1 MSAKE
6 KAFKC
11 LICGAGIA
19 HAHMGIDACRACGVF
34 YRRSINLKYELIC
47 TCGETS
53 STSKGKIVSCR
64 KCRFERFKDIYEK
77 ANSAGIACTR
87 DEPTSSGQFED
98 VPNQTPGSSQQ
109 DDVQSIQTERHAGPL
124 SDEPTLLYIDHNSN
138 FKPISAGSETP
149 LLDKMKSAYCTLC
162 LVRKS
167 GEMSTLHHHAMH
179 SQIRNDEMA
188 LRPAKYSEVKPYTQI
203 FFIGLADFAKSTF
216 TEYNKMSPGDRHNI
230 VRSNFRLTQSLDG
243 SYRAS
248 VNFPTDDT
256 VMATYTTY
264 MNDESM
270 QEFFDDCPP
279 NVNKKEAIEKYRDN
293 LKQTAIRAKSEFG
306 KVKPTID
313 EFIALFGLALWNDY
327 TASLSPAMTSIVS
340 KIREAILKELKT
352 VYIRKGVTEY
362 APRMG
367 QLLCLLTNE
376 EARVFGTRVVDLS
389 AEHMHLYRIMNLF
402 NESPDGYSN

>member
-124 SDEPTLLYIDHNSN
+124 SDEPTLLYIDHN
-138 FKPISAGSETP
+138 
-149 LLDKMKSAYCTLC
+149 
-162 LVRKS
+162 R
-167 GEMSTLHHHAMH
+167 
-179 SQIRNDEMA
+179 
-188 LRPAKYSEVKPYTQI
+188 
-203 FFIGLADFAKSTF
+203 
-216 TEYNKMSPGDRHNI
+216 
-230 VRSNFRLTQSLDG
+230 
-243 SYRAS
+243 
-248 VNFPTDDT
+248 
-256 VMATYTTY
+256 
-264 MNDESM
+264 
-270 QEFFDDCPP
+270 
-279 NVNKKEAIEKYRDN
+279 KYRDN

-352 VYIRKGVTEY
+352 ML
-362 APRMG
+362 RMY
-367 QLLCLLTNE
+367 NY
-376 EARVFGTRVVDLS
+376 DN
-389 AEHMHLYRIMNLF
+389 INL
-402 NESPDGYSN
+402 